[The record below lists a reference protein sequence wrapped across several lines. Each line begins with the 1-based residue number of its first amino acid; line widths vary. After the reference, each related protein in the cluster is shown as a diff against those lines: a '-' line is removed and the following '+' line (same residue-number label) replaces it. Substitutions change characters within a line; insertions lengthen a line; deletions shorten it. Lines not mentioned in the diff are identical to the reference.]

1 MTENRELLQ
10 HFREYLKFEKRYSL
24 NTVEAYCKD
33 IKLLSD
39 FLSQSDVSLDEAIV
53 EDIEDYLG
61 SLYSTIEAS
70 SLHRKTASIKHF
82 YLFLKKRGFI
92 DDNPAVSLISPKQG
106 KHLPNFLTKEEMLKL
121 INFGYKKDEKG
132 LRNKAIIEMLYS
144 SGIRVSELVSM
155 KIKNLDFSEK
165 LVKVL
170 GKGKKERII
179 PVTKEA
185 LKSVENYLFF
195 RKSPKTAESSVFL
208 NLKGKPITQRGIQY
222 ILDRLSIETELYR
235 KLTPH
240 MLRHSF
246 ATHFLE
252 NGMNLRYLQQML
264 GHSNL
269 STTEIYTHLSISKLQ
284 EVYKKAHPG
293 NKNKHNSGEKNV

>member
-1 MTENRELLQ
+1 MTTNTELIQ
-10 HFREYLKFEKRYSL
+10 HFQEYLKFEKRYSQH
-24 NTVEAYCKD
+24 TVDAYCKD
-33 IKLLSD
+33 IFLFAD
-39 FLSQSDVSLDEAIV
+39 FLSQNKVSLDDVIL
-53 EDIEDYLG
+53 EDIEDYLA
-61 SLYSTIEAS
+61 SLFSEIEAS

-92 DDNPAVSLISPKQG
+92 DDNPSVSLISPKQG
-106 KHLPNFLTKEEMLKL
+106 KHLPSFLTKSEMTKL
-121 INFGYKKDEKG
+121 INFNYKKDEKG

-144 SGIRVSELVSM
+144 SGIRVSELVSI
-155 KIKNLDFSEK
+155 KIRDLDFFEK
-165 LVKVL
+165 MVKVL

-195 RKSPKTAESSVFL
+195 RKYPKMPESSVFL

-284 EVYKKAHPG
+284 NIYKKAHPG
-293 NKNKHNSGEKNV
+293 NKK